1 MKILRTTRATA
12 ASMAITVLVLMLLS
26 AVPVWQQAA
35 AQNDATRLL
44 GGVTVEQVIRHALVA
59 AQTVDYEGTKVLSV
73 LRGPLME
80 TVTVSEAHK
89 RPNRMRLEFLSP
101 EGVAGRLVVDDGVQ
115 TWHYEPRLHTVIQ
128 GPSLGVPIEAPPD
141 RSDRWLARYTVG
153 LLGVEEVIGRQTA
166 VVSAQPREGRGER
179 RLWIDRTTGIA
190 LRTEE
195 RDPTDGLVATT
206 YFTRISFGLNV
217 PAALFQP
224 RIPAGAHVISPVE
237 PARALVPLSAL
248 EGTVG
253 FRLQVP
259 ERIPSGFVLQGGEPV
274 VGGPVTAAHIRYSDG
289 ARALAL
295 FVVPARRVGP
305 PGRGAPVSALGAQSR
320 AIGWG
325 ATHMVQWE
333 SNGTRLTLVGHLPLA
348 DLVSIAA
355 AIAPPR

>member
-1 MKILRTTRATA
+1 MTIQVKARGAV
-12 ASMAITVLVLMLLS
+12 ASVVLALVLLS
-26 AVPVWQQAA
+26 AAPVWQRAA

-44 GGVTVEQVIRHALVA
+44 GGVTVEQLVRHALLA

-73 LRGPLME
+73 LRGALME
-80 TVTVSEAHK
+80 TVTVAEAHK

-128 GPSLGVPIEAPPD
+128 GPSLGVPIEAASD
-141 RSDRWLARYTVG
+141 RSDRWLARHTIR

-166 VVSAQPREGRGER
+166 VLGAQPREGRGER

-217 PAALFQP
+217 PGALFQP
-224 RIPAGAHVISPVE
+224 RIPAGANVVSPVE
-237 PARALVPLSAL
+237 PSRPLVPVSAL

-253 FRLQVP
+253 FRLRVP
-259 ERIPSGFVLQGGEPV
+259 ERVPGGYTLQGGEPV
-274 VGGPVTAAHIRYSDG
+274 VGGPVTAAHLRYSDG
-289 ARALAL
+289 ARVLAL

-305 PGRGAPVSALGAQSR
+305 PGRGAPVSSLGGNSR

-325 ATHMVQWE
+325 PTHMVQWE
-333 SNGTRLTLVGHLPLA
+333 SDGMRFTLVGHLPLA
-348 DLVSIAA
+348 DLVAIAA
-355 AIAPPR
+355 TIAPPR

>member
-1 MKILRTTRATA
+1 MKILPVTRGAAATVA
-12 ASMAITVLVLMLLS
+12 AIVVALVLLS
-26 AVPVWQQAA
+26 AVPVWQRAA

-44 GGVTVEQVIRHALVA
+44 GGVTVEQVVRHALLA
-59 AQTVDYEGTKVLSV
+59 AQTVDYEGTKVVSV

-80 TVTVSEAHK
+80 TVTISEAHK

-141 RSDRWLARYTVG
+141 RSDRWLARHTVR

-166 VVSAQPREGRGER
+166 VLSAQPREGRGER

-224 RIPAGAHVISPVE
+224 RIPAGAPVVSPAE
-237 PARALVPLSAL
+237 PARPLAPVSTL

-259 ERIPSGFVLQGGEPV
+259 ERIPGGFTLQGGEPV
-274 VGGPVTAAHIRYSDG
+274 VGGPVVAAHLRYSDG
-289 ARALAL
+289 ARVLAL
-295 FVVPARRVGP
+295 FVVPARRVGA
-305 PGRGAPVSALGAQSR
+305 PGRGAPVPTLGTQSR

-333 SNGTRLTLVGHLPLA
+333 SHGMRLTLVGHLPLA
-348 DLVSIAA
+348 DLVAIAA
-355 AIAPPR
+355 TIAPPR